1 MSSNPFAGHV
11 PLHLRKADQGE
22 TIAKSTSFRPGII
35 HRSEYRTPQ
44 QKPEQMR
51 NEGCTPLRRYPDGRL
66 DVKYVAH
73 HVIDVVHK
81 AENGGVL
88 TNYEK
93 ALLSSILPGKFQ
105 LVDQKIAATMARM
118 TDEERMLVALTV
130 LKHFH
135 EELNW
140 NAGRGGGSVPLRNV
154 TRS

>member
-1 MSSNPFAGHV
+1 
-11 PLHLRKADQGE
+11 
-22 TIAKSTSFRPGII
+22 
-35 HRSEYRTPQ
+35 
-44 QKPEQMR
+44 MR